1 MKVMYKTLIG
11 VLLWIIFVLFCF
23 CVGAYGREYTPEEIV
38 LIATVAQS
46 EAGNQTE
53 LGRRLVIDCILNRV
67 EAEDF
72 PDSVSGVILQRGQFT
87 SRRLAPPPE
96 MITWVSEELYF
107 RTDPNVLWFRTKQF
121 SRYGVPIRKEG
132 AHFFTGRMP

>member
-11 VLLWIIFVLFCF
+11 VLSWIIFVLFCF

-53 LGRRLVIDCILNRV
+53 LGKRLVIDCILNRV
-67 EAEDF
+67 EAEEF
-72 PDSVSGVILQRGQFT
+72 PNSVSGVILQRGQFT
-87 SRRLAPPPE
+87 SRRLSPPPE
-96 MITWVSEELYF
+96 VINWTAEELYF
-107 RTDPNVLWFRTKQF
+107 RTDPNVFWFRTKQYHK
-121 SRYGVPIRKEG
+121 YGEPIRKVG
-132 AHFFTGRMP
+132 SHFFSGRIK

>member
-23 CVGAYGREYTPEEIV
+23 CVGAYGYEYTPEEIV

-67 EAEDF
+67 EAEEF
-72 PDSVSGVILQRGQFT
+72 PASVSEVILQRGQFT
-87 SRRLAPPPE
+87 SRRLSPPPE
-96 MITWVSEELYF
+96 MITWTAEELYF
-107 RTDPNVLWFRTKQF
+107 RTNPNVLWFRTKQY
-121 SRYGVPIRKEG
+121 SKYGAPIVKEG
-132 AHFFTGRMP
+132 AHYFSGRY

>member
-1 MKVMYKTLIG
+1 MLIG
-11 VLLWIIFVLFCF
+11 VTLTIIFLMVLSITAE
-23 CVGAYGREYTPEEIV
+23 AYEYTPEEIV

-67 EAEDF
+67 EAEEF

-87 SRRLAPPPE
+87 SHRLSPPPE
-96 MITWVSEELYF
+96 MITLAAEELYF
-107 RTDPNVLWFRTKQF
+107 RTNSNVLWFRTKQY
-121 SRYGVPIRKEG
+121 SKYGAPIIQEG
-132 AHFFTGRMP
+132 AHYFSGKEN

>member
-1 MKVMYKTLIG
+1 MKIRYKTLIG
-11 VLLWIIFVLFCF
+11 VMLWIIFVLFCF

-67 EAEDF
+67 ETDEF
-72 PDSVSGVILQRGQFT
+72 PDTVSSVILQRGQFT
-87 SRRLAPPPE
+87 SRRLSPPPE
-96 MITWVSEELYF
+96 VIKWAAYEIYF
-107 RTDPNVLWFRTKQF
+107 RTNSEVLWFRTGQYHEYGEPICQEGSHYF
-121 SRYGVPIRKEG
+121 SGKKE
-132 AHFFTGRMP
+132 

>member
-1 MKVMYKTLIG
+1 MKVKSKTIIG
-11 VLLWIIFVLFCF
+11 VVLWLLFIIFCQIK
-23 CVGAYGREYTPEEIV
+23 AYGYEYTPEEIV

-72 PDSVSGVILQRGQFT
+72 PNSVSSVILQRGQFT
-87 SRRLAPPPE
+87 SHRLPPPPE
-96 MITWVSEELYF
+96 VIVWTKEELYS
-107 RTDPNVLWFRTKQF
+107 RTNPNVLWFRTK
-121 SRYGVPIRKEG
+121 RYSKYGAPILKEG
-132 AHFFTGRMP
+132 AHYFSGR